1 LEHSDTSDQ
10 RPPIPDPMKREVRQ
24 RCGFGCVMCGLPL
37 YTYEHMLGWA
47 NVRRHV
53 AEELTLLCYQHQY
66 ERTHGLLPIEDVKC
80 ADLNPYNLRE
90 GISKPYTLHYSGSN
104 CRADIGRNVFSFQD
118 DGSNPEFV
126 AFAIDEESIISF
138 RLDNGHWLL
147 NLSVYDRN
155 DDLIVL
161 IVDNELIYSV
171 SPWDIELVGR
181 NLIIREAQRRI
192 LVDILFEPPSQIKIQ
207 RGHFFHNGIE
217 VEIKPDSLY
226 VVNNYS
232 QFSLN
237 RGFGLNALNLGML
250 KTRTW
255 GVCMEVEPRFKVR
268 IKESEDSPC

>member
-1 LEHSDTSDQ
+1 
-10 RPPIPDPMKREVRQ
+10 MKREVRQ

-37 YTYEHMLGWA
+37 YTYEHIVGWA
-47 NVRRHV
+47 NVHSHV
-53 AEELTLLCYQHQY
+53 AEELTLLCDQHQR
-66 ERTHGLLPIEDVKC
+66 ESTNKLLPREQIIR
-80 ADLNPYNLRE
+80 ADKDPYNLRE
-90 GISKPYTLHYSGSN
+90 GVSKPYTLHYSGSN
-104 CRADIGRNVFSFQD
+104 CIADIGRNVFSFQD

-138 RLDNGHWLL
+138 RLDSGHWLL
-147 NLSVYDRN
+147 NFSVYDRN
-155 DDLIVL
+155 DDLILL

-171 SPWDIELVGR
+171 FAWDIELVGR
-181 NLIIREAQRRI
+181 NLIIREAQRII

-237 RGFGLNALNLGML
+237 RGFGLHGLNLGMH
-250 KTRTW
+250 KSRTW
-255 GVCMEVEPRFKVR
+255 GFCMEVEPRFKVG
-268 IKESEDSPC
+268 IKETEDRPF